1 MIKTVPSK
9 HVWEITLTFRS
20 WFRWKGTP
28 SSVCFKVVHH
38 LGHFTV
44 QRTIPPANV
53 QSYHSNRGRRVNMR
67 VQILETEYLPLQ
79 YQPLLLYS
87 IFKRFGV
94 CNQFTMSPVKT
105 KNRHFSYEKESFDEH
120 NHHYD
125 AASVIKYGNLGF
137 FASHFLPIP
146 SLSDSFFFSY
156 MDSSTNF
163 CLETDY

>member
-1 MIKTVPSK
+1 
-9 HVWEITLTFRS
+9 
-20 WFRWKGTP
+20 
-28 SSVCFKVVHH
+28 
-38 LGHFTV
+38 
-44 QRTIPPANV
+44 
-53 QSYHSNRGRRVNMR
+53 MR

-105 KNRHFSYEKESFDEH
+105 KNRHLSYEKESFDEH

-163 CLETDY
+163 CLETNYQPDILDMPVEEEQTLPVYVPRVLFLKYSEELWVVRLS